1 MKSFRLFG
9 VKFTKVKYI
18 DSGHYVQKSELFPKS
33 LKYFIPE
40 KRIFISSSNEICEV
54 IRLKYIKT
62 PIKKLDLVARQDWS
76 HSCLTKSV
84 KFLLE
89 QIKLGKCKI
98 FYNYEDLEK
107 HLDKIALLR

>member
-9 VKFTKVKYI
+9 VKFMKVKYI
-18 DSGHYVQKSELFPKS
+18 DSGHYVQNLELFPKI
-33 LKYFIPE
+33 LMHFVPE
-40 KRIFISSSNEICEV
+40 KRIFIYSGHEIFEV
-54 IRLKYIKT
+54 IRLKYIKR
-62 PIKKLDLVARQDWS
+62 PIRKLDLIVRQDWGN
-76 HSCLTKSV
+76 SCLTKSA
-84 KFLLE
+84 KLLLE